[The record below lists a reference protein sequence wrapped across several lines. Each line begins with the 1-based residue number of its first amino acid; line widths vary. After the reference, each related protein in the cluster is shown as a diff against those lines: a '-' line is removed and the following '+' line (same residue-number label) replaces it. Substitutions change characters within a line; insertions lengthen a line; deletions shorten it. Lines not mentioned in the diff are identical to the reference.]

1 MLLGSPLFS
10 RSDSLHEVATMRI
23 AVANLKGGVGKTT
36 TAVHLAAGLGRRA
49 PTVLVDTDPDGSAS
63 VWARFAP
70 DLPYRTEFAQ
80 DGQPYGPLTNGAEH
94 VVFDTPSGLMSKDII
109 IEAISAADTIVVPVQ
124 PRLMD
129 VNRSDSTVDLLT
141 TAGFHHNPTIYVL
154 FTQVRPGTRSS
165 RATRESLENRGLPV
179 LDTEIPLLEAYGWAF
194 GQVPPEGTRY
204 GQLLDEVLG
213 AVVPA

>member
-1 MLLGSPLFS
+1 M
-10 RSDSLHEVATMRI
+10 HI

-49 PTVLVDTDPDGSAS
+49 PTVLIDADPDGSAS
-63 VWARFAP
+63 VWAQLAP

-80 DGQPYGPLTNGAEH
+80 AGQAYGPLAAGAEH
-94 VVFDTPSGLMSKDII
+94 VVFDTPSGLMSKDVIVK
-109 IEAISAADTIVVPVQ
+109 ALSAADTIIVPVQ

-141 TAGFHHNPTIYVL
+141 TAGFQHNPTVYVL

-204 GQLLDEVLG
+204 GELLDELLG
-213 AVVPA
+213 AAVPA